1 MRPFHNSLENNVKIY
16 HKKTNPPTGFIC
28 TFLRSRKP
36 PNPRA
41 LSLSVAHVCRRSQL
55 PAPITAR
62 PPPSP
67 TAIFV
72 CHSPGLSPPVSLPG
86 FHSLSLSFVHCQH
99 LSTAAA
105 LPNCRAAVTTA
116 IQISATAVCHR
127 RSLIL
132 SFWVGLI
139 FLGG

>member
-1 MRPFHNSLENNVKIY
+1 MVRLS
-16 HKKTNPPTGFIC
+16 TRRRRIC
-28 TFLRSRKP
+28 TRLP
-36 PNPRA
+36 P
-41 LSLSVAHVCRRSQL
+41 L

-132 SFWVGLI
+132 SFWVVSVINDITKSLRVKV
-139 FLGG
+139 FVKVA